1 MENEVYNQIIDLYRA
16 EWLERGVGEV
26 VPLQHFVH
34 HTDPE
39 VVNVAVEIS
48 TAGENYVMSELWKRK
63 DVHVESDEEMLSAG
77 VPKTL
82 TIYKSK
88 VVDRLIREQQLR
100 LQNEGL
106 SEAESEEALR
116 KISQLNKI
124 RLAMA
129 TKTNRLI
136 M

>member
-1 MENEVYNQIIDLYRA
+1 
-16 EWLERGVGEV
+16 EV
-26 VPLQHFVH
+26 VPLQRFVH
-34 HTDPE
+34 HSDPE

-48 TAGENYVMSELWKRK
+48 TAGEIYVMSELWKRK